1 MPFVKGLSGNPAG
14 RPVGSRNRF
23 TREMDEAL
31 EKQGVPLIDAIAAH
45 ARTANPAAMR
55 LCLDRLVPVGKNR
68 AATIELPP
76 VETPDYTTTALGEI
90 HRALATSEISTDE
103 GTRLVSFVDRTARVL
118 ASKAV
123 AEVELADRLARCEEA
138 LANCMM
144 MLGMPVPAAEAAAD
158 ASPQPAAPA
167 ATGPA
172 IANNNAKTMEP
183 AAAAGRSA
191 AAPPAEPLTVAKN
204 NEAPAAA
211 ISAAV
216 EAALGPANAPPRGGN
231 RGSTKRRPME
241 SASPLALT
249 AAIDAQTTPAPPPRM
264 PLAAAA

>member
-1 MPFVKGLSGNPAG
+1 MPFVKGQSGNPAG

-55 LCLDRLVPVGKNR
+55 LCLDRLVPVGKHR

-76 VETPDYTTTALGEI
+76 VETPDYTYAALGEI
-90 HRALATSEISTDE
+90 HRALAASEISTDE
-103 GTRLVSFVDRTARVL
+103 GIRLVSFVDRTARVL
-118 ASKAV
+118 AGKAV
-123 AEVELADRLARCEEA
+123 GEIELADRLARCEEA

-144 MLGMPVPAAEAAAD
+144 MLGMPVPAAEAAVDVA
-158 ASPQPAAPA
+158 QPAPA
-167 ATGPA
+167 ATVPA

-183 AAAAGRSA
+183 ATAAGWPV
-191 AAPPAEPLTVAKN
+191 AAPAESPPVAKT
-204 NEAPAAA
+204 NEAAEAL
-211 ISAAV
+211 ISASV
-216 EAALGPANAPPRGGN
+216 EAAIVPANAPPRGGTG
-231 RGSTKRRPME
+231 GSTKRRLME
-241 SASPLALT
+241 SASPLALN
-249 AAIDAQTTPAPPPRM
+249 AALDAQTTPAPPPRI

>member
-1 MPFVKGLSGNPAG
+1 
-14 RPVGSRNRF
+14 
-23 TREMDEAL
+23 MDEAL

-45 ARTANPAAMR
+45 ARNANPAAMR
-55 LCLDRLVPVGKNR
+55 LCLDRLVPVGKHR

-90 HRALATSEISTDE
+90 HRALAASEISTDE
-103 GTRLVSFVDRTARVL
+103 GIRLVAFVDRTARVL
-118 ASKAV
+118 AGKAV
-123 AEVELADRLARCEEA
+123 GEIGLADRLARCEEV

-144 MLGMPVPAAEAAAD
+144 MLGMPVPAAGAAAE

-167 ATGPA
+167 ATVPA

-183 AAAAGRSA
+183 ATAAGWPA
-191 AAPPAEPLTVAKN
+191 AAPAESPPVAKT
-204 NEAPAAA
+204 NEAAEAL
-211 ISAAV
+211 ISASV
-216 EAALGPANAPPRGGN
+216 EAALGPTNAPPRGGS
-231 RGSTKRRPME
+231 RDSTKRRLME

-249 AAIDAQTTPAPPPRM
+249 AALDAQTTPAPPPRI

>member
-90 HRALATSEISTDE
+90 HRALAASEISTDE

-123 AEVELADRLARCEEA
+123 AEIELADRLARCEEA
-138 LANCMM
+138 LAKCLM

-191 AAPPAEPLTVAKN
+191 AAPPAEPPAVAKN
-204 NEAPAAA
+204 NEAPAAS
-211 ISAAV
+211 ISASV
-216 EAALGPANAPPRGGN
+216 EAALGPANTPPRGG
-231 RGSTKRRPME
+231 TKRRLME

-249 AAIDAQTTPAPPPRM
+249 AALDAQTTPAPPPRI